1 MTGPILLDTGDS
13 SVVTL
18 RWNGLGTSTIVS
30 VSYNLPVPLSY
41 TAPGINNNN
50 TPPFTNLTVTGAEH
64 GQTYMCE
71 AQVMLNTGETLN
83 RQFVI
88 KGFNN

>member
-1 MTGPILLDTGDS
+1 MSGPVLLDTGDS
-13 SVVTL
+13 SEISI
-18 RWNGLGTSTIVS
+18 RWQGLGTTTISRVS
-30 VSYNLPVPLSY
+30 FNLPEPLFY
-41 TAPGINNNN
+41 TDVGINNNLQ
-50 TPPFTNLTVTGAEH
+50 PPITNLTVGGAVH

-71 AQVMLNTGETLN
+71 AQVVLSTGEVLN

>member
-1 MTGPILLDTGDS
+1 MRVNAIIFAILG
-13 SVVTL
+13 VFF
-18 RWNGLGTSTIVS
+18 TIVTVVYS
-30 VSYNLPVPLSY
+30 LPSPLSY
-41 TAPGINNNN
+41 TDATINNDAS
-50 TPPFTNLTVTGAEH
+50 PPFTNLTVSGAEH

-71 AQVMLNTGETLN
+71 AQVLLNTGDVLN